1 MRRLTEYCDY
11 GMNLEHMLHERLVFG
26 IQHERI
32 QQQLLSEGDS
42 LTLKKALDIAT
53 VISSSRTTDGQG
65 KFESINTV

>member
-1 MRRLTEYCDY
+1 
-11 GMNLEHMLHERLVFG
+11 MLHERLDFD

-53 VISSSRTTDGQG
+53 VISSSRTTDGEG

>member
-1 MRRLTEYCDY
+1 
-11 GMNLEHMLHERLVFG
+11 MLHERLVFG

-42 LTLKKALDIAT
+42 LTLKKALDTAA
-53 VISSSRTTDGQG
+53 VISSFRITDGQG